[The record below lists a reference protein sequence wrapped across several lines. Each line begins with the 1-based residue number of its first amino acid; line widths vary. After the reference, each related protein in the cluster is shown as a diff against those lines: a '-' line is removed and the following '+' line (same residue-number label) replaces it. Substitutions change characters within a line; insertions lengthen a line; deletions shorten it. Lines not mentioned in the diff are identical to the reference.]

1 MLEAPRRTNY
11 DPGVAVVIDPEG
23 RELEAL
29 AEVVDFRG
37 LRVLDVGCGDGR
49 LVWRIAPAAGSVLG
63 IDVDADLVE
72 EARFDT
78 PPHLRGKVEFRESSI
93 VELDEPPRRF
103 DLVFFTWSL

>member
-1 MLEAPRRTNY
+1 M
-11 DPGVAVVIDPEG
+11 AVVIDPEG

-29 AEVVDFRG
+29 AKVIDFTG

-49 LVWRIAPAAGSVLG
+49 LVWRIAPEADTVLG
-63 IDVDADLVE
+63 IDVDGELVE
-72 EARFDT
+72 TAKEET
-78 PPHLRGKVEFRESSI
+78 PPKLRDKVELREASI